1 VTVDL
6 TNRAWAKGCDV
17 IADGSLHHK
26 TAVSGIMVRS
36 SLGASGKRTELDKS
50 CGK

>member
-6 TNRAWAKGCDV
+6 TNRAWAKGCDA
-17 IADGSLHHK
+17 IADGRLHHK
-26 TAVSGIMVRS
+26 TAVTGIMVRS